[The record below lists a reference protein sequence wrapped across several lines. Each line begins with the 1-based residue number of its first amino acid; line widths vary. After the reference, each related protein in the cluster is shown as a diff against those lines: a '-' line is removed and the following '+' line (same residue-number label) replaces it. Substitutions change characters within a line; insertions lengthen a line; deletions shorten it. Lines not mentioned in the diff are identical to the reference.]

1 MNIKMLKA
9 AATGLVLSV
18 SSLANAGLII
28 MDEDTEYIGL
38 LTDWGSGLNFVN
50 DQWQWNVSTDSV
62 LSLVSIQDNYT
73 PGDEFA
79 LYVDNS
85 LYAWDSITSVGSYF
99 KGSSTDIFLSQGVH
113 TLTFKLTASCCDSG
127 GTNYI
132 NFSSL
137 VAVAKV
143 PEPTT
148 LAIFALGLM
157 GLVSR
162 RFNASK

>member
-79 LYVDNS
+79 LYVANS
-85 LYAWDSITSVGSYF
+85 LYAWDSITCVGS
-99 KGSSTDIFLSQGVH
+99 
-113 TLTFKLTASCCDSG
+113 
-127 GTNYI
+127 
-132 NFSSL
+132 
-137 VAVAKV
+137 
-143 PEPTT
+143 
-148 LAIFALGLM
+148 
-157 GLVSR
+157 
-162 RFNASK
+162 